1 MENNNKPLVTIMS
14 KIKEEELEARKE
26 QIEKGELFV
35 PAKETP
41 KKKTY
46 IVLYIGTDE
55 DGKDIKSFEVI
66 EGRKETFDFIKGIVE
81 YIDIHESKVLTD
93 NVSYSDAASI
103 YDFMKYVSS
112 IIEEDSFDIEDYN
125 YGYDNSYD
133 PESDEV

>member
-1 MENNNKPLVTIMS
+1 MENNKPLVKIMG
-14 KIKEEELEARKE
+14 KIKEEDLETRKE
-26 QIEKGELFV
+26 QIEKGVLFV
-35 PAKETP
+35 PTEETP

-66 EGRKETFDFIKGIVE
+66 EGRKETFDFIKGIVD

-93 NVSYSDAASI
+93 KVSYNDAASI

-125 YGYDNSYD
+125 YGYNNSYD
-133 PESDEV
+133 PESDEL

>member
-1 MENNNKPLVTIMS
+1 MQNNNNELISVMS
-14 KIKEEELEARKE
+14 KIKDEDLEAHKQRLE
-26 QIEKGELFV
+26 RGELFV
-35 PAKETP
+35 PVKQTP

-46 IVLYIGTDE
+46 LILYIGTDE
-55 DGKDIKSFEVI
+55 DGKDMKSFEVK
-66 EGRKETFDFIKGIVE
+66 EGRKEAFDFIKDIVE

-93 NVSYSDAASI
+93 NVSYNEAASV
-103 YDFMKYVSS
+103 YEFMKYVSS

>member
-1 MENNNKPLVTIMS
+1 MENNNQLISIMS
-14 KIKEEELEARKE
+14 KIKDEDLEARKE
-26 QIEKGELFV
+26 QLEKGELFV

-46 IVLYIGTDE
+46 IVLYIGTDD
-55 DGKDIKSFEVI
+55 DGKDIKSFEVL
-66 EGRKETFDFIKGIVE
+66 EGRKETFDFIKGIVD

-93 NVSYSDAASI
+93 NVAYADAASV

-112 IIEEDSFDIEDYN
+112 LIEEDSFDIEDYN
-125 YGYDNSYD
+125 YGYNNSYV